1 MLRIGSWV
9 VYYKSPHRDTSVHV
23 NTRLHAH
30 LYLLYLCFILTGEK
44 KENGSKRKG
53 KCWAH

>member
-23 NTRLHAH
+23 NVCLHAH
-30 LYLLYLCFILTGEK
+30 LYLLYLCFRLTGAK